1 MDEYSH
7 VLALLRAWAAD
18 HLRRAPSGKKPEIAN
33 KTTERALRNRALAI
47 CHRLQGMAAAK
58 RRSEARSCPRNR
70 RESGECRLIGLPRK
84 QSYH

>member
-7 VLALLRAWAAD
+7 VLALLCAWAAD

-47 CHRLQGMAAAK
+47 CRRLHSMAASQRPQYLDRAV
-58 RRSEARSCPRNR
+58 RS
-70 RESGECRLIGLPRK
+70 L
-84 QSYH
+84 

>member
-18 HLRRAPSGKKPEIAN
+18 HFRRAPSGKKPEIAN

-47 CHRLQGMAAAK
+47 CQRLQGMAASQRPRYLDRAV
-58 RRSEARSCPRNR
+58 RS
-70 RESGECRLIGLPRK
+70 L
-84 QSYH
+84 

>member
-1 MDEYSH
+1 MLYDYAD

-47 CHRLQGMAAAK
+47 CRRLQGMAASQRPRYLDRA
-58 RRSEARSCPRNR
+58 ARS
-70 RESGECRLIGLPRK
+70 L
-84 QSYH
+84 

>member
-33 KTTERALRNRALAI
+33 KTTERALRNRALTI
-47 CHRLQGMAAAK
+47 CHRLQSMAATQRPQYLERAV
-58 RRSEARSCPRNR
+58 RS
-70 RESGECRLIGLPRK
+70 L
-84 QSYH
+84 